1 MTGPKILGLMTAAAT
16 LFAWLAE
23 EVTQGRTQQFDDR
36 LRMLIHAHANPW
48 LTAMMRGIS
57 LIASPGLL
65 LASGALAIVFFVRTE
80 KWRTAMLFVIAVAG
94 AQLLGESLKLVFHRA
109 RPATFFGLAEP
120 GGYSFPSGHAV
131 GSCAFFCVMAAFY
144 AARTSSRARRWIY
157 FIGAVLAFAAVGF
170 SRIYLGMHNPSDVL
184 GGYAV
189 AALWLSI
196 VALCRRRGYRSN
208 SSSNSPSDTPPCAA

>member
-1 MTGPKILGLMTAAAT
+1 MTGSKILGLMTAAAA

-65 LASGALAIVFFVRTE
+65 IALGALAIVFFVRTD
-80 KWRTAMLFVIAVAG
+80 KWRTAILFLIAVAG
-94 AQLLGESLKLVFHRA
+94 AQLLGESLKLVFHRT
-109 RPATFFGLAEP
+109 RPATFFGVAEP

-131 GSCAFFCVMAAFY
+131 GSCAFFCVMAIFA
-144 AARTSSRARRWIY
+144 AARTSSRARRWLY
-157 FIGAVLAFAAVGF
+157 YIGAALAFAAVGF

-196 VALCRRRGYRSN
+196 VALCRWTWHARARA
-208 SSSNSPSDTPPCAA
+208 PEV